1 MNWTYLNW
9 NPNASKYFQVIPS
22 DFPWDLRWDLEVL
35 HMCMKLTPSPMVIK
49 CEYVLCTSIGGY
61 LSSFLLK
68 FYLYLFAFSKE
79 KKEDYFVEIRSFL
92 QFQSRIK
99 GPYRCI

>member
-35 HMCMKLTPSPMVIK
+35 HMFLKLTPSPMVIK
-49 CEYVLCTSIGGY
+49 CE
-61 LSSFLLK
+61 
-68 FYLYLFAFSKE
+68 
-79 KKEDYFVEIRSFL
+79 
-92 QFQSRIK
+92 
-99 GPYRCI
+99 